1 MNRTNFVFAVTLA
14 AIFFCLG
21 CMSDGATEAEKL
33 PPENF
38 SDTTTLPR
46 QKLIVYSSPE
56 KYSYENLLHDVEI
69 LREAYPTQIQVVKL
83 CDTADGRGVFDIV
96 LGDISGDKQIL
107 IFGAMHAREYI
118 TAQIVMRQLCES
130 LDALNGNGQ
139 SYRGVSAAELLQ
151 GLTVHFVPNSKVR
164 RICLPA
170 VAGRDGDA

>member
-1 MNRTNFVFAVTLA
+1 MHGLKFTFAVMFA

-69 LREAYPTQIQVVKL
+69 LREAYPSQVQVVQL
-83 CDTADGRGVFDIV
+83 CDTADGRV
-96 LGDISGDKQIL
+96 
-107 IFGAMHAREYI
+107 
-118 TAQIVMRQLCES
+118 
-130 LDALNGNGQ
+130 N
-139 SYRGVSAAELLQ
+139 
-151 GLTVHFVPNSKVR
+151 
-164 RICLPA
+164 
-170 VAGRDGDA
+170 